1 MSRPLKPLVLTP
13 EEREKLT
20 LLARR
25 PKTSQQMALRARIVL
40 AAADGASNKDV
51 ATTVGA
57 HERTVSKWRER
68 FREHR
73 LEGLFDEARPGAPRK
88 ISDEQVEEA
97 ITRTL
102 ETKPKGETHWSTRS
116 LAQELGLSKS
126 SVSRIWQTFGLQPH
140 RSETFKLSPDPQF
153 VEKVRDVVG
162 LYMNPP
168 EHAMVVCFDE
178 KSQIQALERTQ
189 PLLPMRPGQPERRSH
204 DYARHGT
211 TTLFAALDVA
221 TGQVV
226 HRCHQQHRQQ
236 EFLKFLR
243 KLDGELPKDL
253 DVHLIMDNY
262 ATHKTPAV
270 TAWFARHTRF
280 HAHFIP
286 TYSSW
291 LNLAERFFAEITEKA
306 IRRGSHTSVKEL
318 EAAINAYIE
327 AREPKPFTWTA
338 TADAILQKLKRFCD
352 RTSGTGH

>member
-1 MSRPLKPLVLTP
+1 MGRPLKSLTLTP
-13 EEREKLT
+13 DEQEKLE
-20 LLARR
+20 LLERR
-25 PKTSQQMALRARIVL
+25 PKTAQQTALRARIVL
-40 AAADGASNKDV
+40 AAARGLSNKAV
-51 ATTVGA
+51 AEEVGV
-57 HERTVSKWRER
+57 HERTVMKWRER
-68 FREHR
+68 FRVHR
-73 LEGLFDEARPGAPRK
+73 LEGLVDEQRPGAPRK
-88 ISDEQVEEA
+88 VSDAQVEDA

-116 LAQELGLSKS
+116 LASELGLSKS
-126 SVSRIWQTFGLQPH
+126 TIARIWQTFGLQPH

-153 VEKVRDVVG
+153 IEKVRDVVG

-168 EHAMVVCFDE
+168 EHALVVCFDE

-221 TGQVV
+221 TGNVIHQC
-226 HRCHQQHRQQ
+226 HRQHRHQ

-243 KLDGELPKDL
+243 LLDNELPTDL

-270 TAWFARHTRF
+270 KAWFARHPRF
-280 HAHFIP
+280 HAHFVP

-291 LNLAERFFAEITEKA
+291 LNLAERLFADVTEKA

-318 EAAINAYIE
+318 EAAIEAYIE
-327 AREPKPFTWTA
+327 ARDSKPFTWTA